1 MKMTLVRKVFA
12 KDRTLGELYLEGIGY
27 FCDTLEPHCIDWSKE
42 KKVAGKTA
50 IPEGRYKVKVGW
62 SQRSGRNVPWLKKV
76 PHFKDI
82 QIHVGNFPKDTRGCI
97 LVGTRNK
104 NILVGSRVVFSK
116 LMGKLQFENDI
127 EIVVK
132 SETEEKTSDSE
143 YLGDELEKFL

>member
-1 MKMTLVRKVFA
+1 M
-12 KDRTLGELYLEGIGY
+12 
-27 FCDTLEPHCIDWSKE
+27 
-42 KKVAGKTA
+42 
-50 IPEGRYKVKVGW
+50 
-62 SQRSGRNVPWLKKV
+62 
-76 PHFKDI
+76 
-82 QIHVGNFPKDTRGCI
+82 
-97 LVGTRNK
+97 GTRNK

>member
-1 MKMTLVRKVFA
+1 MLF
-12 KDRTLGELYLEGIGY
+12 
-27 FCDTLEPHCIDWSKE
+27 
-42 KKVAGKTA
+42 
-50 IPEGRYKVKVGW
+50 
-62 SQRSGRNVPWLKKV
+62 RS
-76 PHFKDI
+76 
-82 QIHVGNFPKDTRGCI
+82 TRGCI

-104 NILVGSRVVFSK
+104 NILVGSRVVFGK

>member
-12 KDRTLGELYLEGIGY
+12 KDRTLGELYLEGTGY

-50 IPEGRYKVKVGW
+50 IPEGRYKVRVGW
-62 SQRSGRNVPWLKKV
+62 SPRRGRNVPWLKNV

-104 NILVGSRVVFSK
+104 NILVGSRVVFRK